1 MPLCDIFINLSFFQD
16 DSGLGISVDSSSRL
30 DHSSLSSRGRH
41 ESASS
46 SRGRHESAASS
57 LGRHDS
63 GSSLL
68 RQNMD
73 QSGAATLL
81 RPCASMPMLPLDF
94 TTSSQTAFVNT
105 ASVSGL
111 RGFDS
116 PSALDASAVLKS
128 PKIDRSRSATPLNR
142 SGTPT
147 SGYSRSLTPSNRPI
161 TPSTNRSST
170 PLLNIR
176 SRTPLDIKHLI
187 GTPPAGS
194 SLNSTHASLP
204 CTPIS
209 GSTSGHSTSGGNLT
223 STPLIGSSGVKTEEK
238 KGDRSSEDDNISGKI

>member
-1 MPLCDIFINLSFFQD
+1 MLFLFTYKLFLSFQD

-63 GSSLL
+63 GSSL

-73 QSGAATLL
+73 QSGAATLM
-81 RPCASMPMLPLDF
+81 RPCASMPMMPLDF

-111 RGFDS
+111 RGLDS
-116 PSALDASAVLKS
+116 PSALDASVVLKS
-128 PKIDRSRSATPLNR
+128 PKIERSRSATPLNR

-147 SGYSRSLTPSNRPI
+147 SGYSRSLTPNNRPI
-161 TPSTNRSST
+161 TPSGNRSST

-176 SRTPLDIKHLI
+176 SRTPLDMKHLI
-187 GTPPAGS
+187 GTPAGS
-194 SLNSTHASLP
+194 SLNSTHASLT

-209 GSTSGHSTSGGNLT
+209 GSTSGQSTSGGNLT
-223 STPLIGSSGVKTEEK
+223 STPLIGSSGVKKDEK
-238 KGDRSSEDDNISGKI
+238 KMDRSSEDDNISG